1 MITNPFMQLLGKTQ
15 SNPALQNISQMAGI
29 IQAARNP
36 QSAANQMAQN
46 NPQMQ
51 QVMQYINQ
59 NGGDAKAAFFALAK
73 QKGAD
78 PNAIIQQVQRM
89 MK

>member
-1 MITNPFMQLLGKTQ
+1 MIGMVQSAQNP
-15 SNPALQNISQMAGI
+15 QMAI
-29 IQAARNP
+29 
-36 QSAANQMAQN
+36 NQMAMN

-59 NGGDAKAAFFALAK
+59 NGGDAKTAFFALAK
-73 QKGAD
+73 QKGRD
-78 PNAIIQQVQRM
+78 PTPIIQQVQRM